1 VAGLRKIGSIG
12 LPLPDT
18 DAKVVDPETREP
30 LPTGR
35 EGELAVRGPQVM
47 QRYWNMPEETAAVL
61 HGGWLLTG
69 DIAVMDD
76 DGYFRIVD
84 RKKDLIISAGMN
96 IYPREVEEVLHQH
109 PKVMEAA
116 VVGIPNKVRDEV
128 VKAFI
133 VARPGE
139 TITRSE
145 LLEFCRDKLSRYK
158 LPREIEVRESLPKS
172 LVGKVLKRVLR
183 DEELRKRG

>member
-1 VAGLRKIGSIG
+1 
-12 LPLPDT
+12 
-18 DAKVVDPETREP
+18 
-30 LPTGR
+30 
-35 EGELAVRGPQVM
+35 
-47 QRYWNMPEETAAVL
+47 
-61 HGGWLLTG
+61 
-69 DIAVMDD
+69 
-76 DGYFRIVD
+76 
-84 RKKDLIISAGMN
+84 MN

-172 LVGKVLKRVLR
+172 IVGKVLKRVLR